1 MSVAEHQDLP
11 TYVIGLGHVKLKTGI
26 HISNTDQ
33 SNFFH
38 INFMFQTCL
47 EFVFLGCKLLLL
59 VCFLLLFH
67 LAHI

>member
-11 TYVIGLGHVKLKTGI
+11 TNVIGIGHVKLKTGI

-38 INFMFQTCL
+38 INFIFQTCL
-47 EFVFLGCKLLLL
+47 EFVKGALLLL
-59 VCFLLLFH
+59 VCLLLLFH